1 MLRKTFGEVGAKGVW
16 LIHLEGDARTEIG
29 TVLVGVGREK
39 CKEKQSTLQGEL
51 ICE

>member
-29 TVLVGVGREK
+29 TVLVGVWAREMQRK
-39 CKEKQSTLQGEL
+39 TIHTAGGTDL
-51 ICE
+51 